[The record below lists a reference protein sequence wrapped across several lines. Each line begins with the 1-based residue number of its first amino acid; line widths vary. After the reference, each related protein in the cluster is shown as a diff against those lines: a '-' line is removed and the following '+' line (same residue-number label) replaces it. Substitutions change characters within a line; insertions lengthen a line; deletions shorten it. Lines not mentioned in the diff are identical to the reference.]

1 MEQPPIIKAEPAAGA
16 QAGLGRLGLYL
27 SLAALGALGLL
38 FLANP
43 NFMNGSPCPSAKP
56 G

>member
-1 MEQPPIIKAEPAAGA
+1 MEQPPIIQMEPPTGGK
-16 QAGLGRLGLYL
+16 AGLGRIGLYF

-38 FLANP
+38 YLANP
-43 NFMNGSPCPSAKP
+43 NFMNGCPSAKP